1 MSVTFIRGDITRLQ
15 VDAIVNAAN
24 NELRG
29 GGGVDGAIHAAAG
42 AEQLHAFCKTLG
54 SCPTG
59 GAKLSPGFN
68 LPAKLIIHTVGPVWQ
83 GGNYHEKTLLTSCYL
98 RSLELAQQNNCK
110 TVAFPLISAGAYGYP
125 YDDALQIAYDTC
137 QRFLN
142 ETKAK
147 MEVYIVLYQRK
158 PGYIANVRRHTD
170 YSRFPDADAFQ
181 SVANYISE
189 HYHFDAEEAEKEDIA
204 EPLASKEILALHDA
218 DVCMSYEIT
227 PDFEETEP
235 PAPRKRAAK
244 KAAKIKPCKDVDKE
258 EPLLCFS
265 KAVPAKKSNSDFDE
279 LDELNE
285 ETLGTFPAAGSVP
298 AMGSASAMASA
309 QSANKKHTTSS
320 MLRRWLDDDYQ
331 PSKKLPKPED
341 FAIEETFTQRLIRF
355 MREKEMDSPEVY
367 TEACIDRKHFS
378 KILNNIDYQPNKN
391 TAVRLALALKLS
403 PEETESFL
411 NAAGFALSRSKIT
424 DLIIS
429 YCIYNN
435 KRELWQVNGILEDYG
450 LAAI

>member
-1 MSVTFIRGDITRLQ
+1 MFVTFIRGDITKLQ

-54 SCPTG
+54 GCPTG

-68 LPAKLIIHTVGPVWQ
+68 LPAKYIIHTVGPVWR
-83 GGNYHEKTLLTSCYL
+83 GGNFHEKMLLISCYL

-137 QRFLN
+137 QRFLT
-142 ETKAK
+142 ETKAD
-147 MEVYIVLYQRK
+147 MEIYIVLYQRARN
-158 PGYIANVRRHTD
+158 YVANVRRHID
-170 YSRFPDADAFQ
+170 YSEFPDADAFQ
-181 SVANYISE
+181 SVASYISE
-189 HYHFDAEEAEKEDIA
+189 HYHFDAEEVEREEAAEALSAKDSLMVYHEDTFVAYDIA
-204 EPLASKEILALHDA
+204 
-218 DVCMSYEIT
+218 
-227 PDFEETEP
+227 PDFESP
-235 PAPRKRAAK
+235 VPKKHAAK
-244 KAAKIKPCKDVDKE
+244 KSKKLAPKDVDKDE
-258 EPLLCFS
+258 KICFS
-265 KAVPAKKSNSDFDE
+265 IAAPAKKQKPDFDA
-279 LDELNE
+279 LKKQS
-285 ETLGTFPAAGSVP
+285 AGSTP
-298 AMGSASAMASA
+298 AMESIPATERASAMASA
-309 QSANKKHTTSS
+309 QSAADGKRAMSFN
-320 MLRRWLDDDYQ
+320 LRRWLKEDYE
-331 PSKKLPKPED
+331 PAAKRPKPED
-341 FAIEETFTQRLIRF
+341 FKVEETFTQRLVRF

-378 KILNNIDYQPNKN
+378 KILSNKNYQPNKN

-403 PEETESFL
+403 PEETDSFL

-435 KRELWQVNGILEDYG
+435 KRELWQVNSILEDYG

>member
-1 MSVTFIRGDITRLQ
+1 MSVTFIRGDITKLQ

-54 SCPTG
+54 GCPTG
-59 GAKLSPGFN
+59 EAKLSPGFN
-68 LPAKLIIHTVGPVWQ
+68 LPAKYIIHTVGPVWQ
-83 GGNYHEKTLLTSCYL
+83 GGSFHEKTLLTSCYL

-142 ETKAK
+142 ETKAD
-147 MEVYIVLYQRK
+147 MEIYIVLYQRG
-158 PGYIANVRRHTD
+158 PGYVANVRRHID
-170 YSRFPDADAFQ
+170 YSDFPDADAFQ

-189 HYHFDAEEAEKEDIA
+189 HYHFDAEEADKKEESVAVPCKKILKPQYAEESIA
-204 EPLASKEILALHDA
+204 VCDA
-218 DVCMSYEIT
+218 AE
-227 PDFEETEP
+227 FEETESP
-235 PAPRKRAAK
+235 VPKKHAAK
-244 KAAKIKPCKDVDKE
+244 KSKKLAPKDVDKDE
-258 EPLLCFS
+258 KICFS
-265 KAVPAKKSNSDFDE
+265 IAAPTKKQKPDFDALKE
-279 LDELNE
+279 Q
-285 ETLGTFPAAGSVP
+285 AAESTP
-298 AMGSASAMASA
+298 AMESIPATERASAMSSA
-309 QSANKKHTTSS
+309 QSAVGGKRAMSFN
-320 MLRRWLDDDYQ
+320 LRRWLKEDYE
-331 PSKKLPKPED
+331 PAAKRPKPED
-341 FAIEETFTQRLIRF
+341 FKVEETFTQRLVRF

-378 KILNNIDYQPNKN
+378 KILSNKNYQPNKN